1 MAPPAIKAMV
11 DAAAHFVDLHELHAR
26 VGERLASLTRNEAA
40 YVTSGAAAG
49 ITLTVAAC
57 VAEPGQ
63 AFPVDSEVVMF
74 ASQRNGYDYAAR
86 LTGARIIEIGPS
98 VDELRAALVRRPA
111 CVLWFAG
118 AHYANGA
125 LPIEEVI
132 RVASEVEGETTG
144 KVGGRGAGEVAGGAG
159 GDGAGAA
166 GKAGVEAVGG
176 GAGGDPGGAA
186 GSAGVGRVGRGGG
199 GVLGAGRVGGEVG
212 SAGVEAVGR
221 GGGGVVVGGVGGV
234 GRVPV
239 IVDAAAQIP
248 PVGSLWRFTTEVGAD
263 AVIFSGGKGLRGPQ
277 SSGLV
282 LGRQW
287 IVDRCRAHASPYQ
300 EIGRGMKVGK
310 EELLGLLAAVEWTL
324 EQDEENLLARYERIV
339 DNWIA
344 GLQDLQGV
352 EVRRG
357 YPSEA
362 GQPHSR
368 AVVRLSTTSGWTRDG
383 LIAALW
389 AGDWRSDDAPGSD
402 DPAGSNDLAGA
413 DDPAGAGGQVESGE
427 GAGARIAVGVI
438 GVEADEIALNP
449 QTLEAGEELVV
460 LDALVRLLSSGNGEQ
475 AGRDA

>member
-1 MAPPAIKAMV
+1 MSDPVVDASLNALGVRPVINASATLTALGGSLIAPPALKAMT
-11 DAAAHFVDLHELHAR
+11 DAAAHFADLHELRTR

-40 YVTSGAAAG
+40 YVTSGAAAA

-57 VAEPGQ
+57 VADAGQ

-98 VDELRAALVRRPA
+98 ASELRAALARRPA

-118 AHYANGA
+118 AHYAAGA
-125 LPIEEVI
+125 LPIEQVVHI
-132 RVASEVEGETTG
+132 TKGATANHPGSAADGMVERAVDGSARE
-144 KVGGRGAGEVAGGAG
+144 KVGDARTGG
-159 GDGAGAA
+159 
-166 GKAGVEAVGG
+166 
-176 GAGGDPGGAA
+176 
-186 GSAGVGRVGRGGG
+186 
-199 GVLGAGRVGGEVG
+199 
-212 SAGVEAVGR
+212 
-221 GGGGVVVGGVGGV
+221 
-234 GRVPV
+234 VPV

-248 PVGSLWRFTTEVGAD
+248 PVSSLWRFTMDAGAD

-324 EQDEENLLARYERIV
+324 DQDEAALLAGYEQTVVR
-339 DNWIA
+339 WIEGMQ
-344 GLQDLQGV
+344 GLPGV
-352 EVRRG
+352 IAKRG

-368 AVVRLSTTSGWTRDG
+368 AVVRLSTDSGWSRDE
-383 LIAALW
+383 LVAALW
-389 AGDWRSDDAPGSD
+389 AGDP
-402 DPAGSNDLAGA
+402 
-413 DDPAGAGGQVESGE
+413 
-427 GAGARIAVGVI
+427 RIAVGVI
-438 GVEADEIALNP
+438 GVGDDEIALNP
-449 QTLEAGEELVV
+449 QTLEPGEDAIV
-460 LDALVRLLSSGNGEQ
+460 LDNLLRLLTHP
-475 AGRDA
+475 R

>member
-1 MAPPAIKAMV
+1 MTNPLGVRPVINASATLTALGGSLMAPPAIKAMV
-11 DAAAHFVDLHELHAR
+11 DAAAHFVDLHELHTR
-26 VGERLASLTRNEAA
+26 VGERLAALTRNEAA

-86 LTGARIIEIGPS
+86 LTGARIIELGPS
-98 VDELRAALVRRPA
+98 VEELRAALVRRPA

-118 AHYANGA
+118 AHYAAGA
-125 LPIEEVI
+125 LPVEDVI
-132 RVASEVEGETTG
+132 PVAKQFG
-144 KVGGRGAGEVAGGAG
+144 
-159 GDGAGAA
+159 
-166 GKAGVEAVGG
+166 
-176 GAGGDPGGAA
+176 
-186 GSAGVGRVGRGGG
+186 
-199 GVLGAGRVGGEVG
+199 
-212 SAGVEAVGR
+212 
-221 GGGGVVVGGVGGV
+221 
-234 GRVPV
+234 VPV

-248 PVGSLWRFTTEVGAD
+248 PASSLWRFTSEAGAD

-282 LGRQW
+282 LGRRW
-287 IVDRCRAHASPYQ
+287 IVDKCRAHASPYQ

-324 EQDEENLLARYERIV
+324 EQDEEAVLAAYEQIV
-339 DNWIA
+339 DRWVV
-344 GLQDLQGV
+344 GLQNLPGV
-352 EVRRG
+352 TAERG

-362 GQPHSR
+362 GQPHGR
-368 AVVRLSTTSGWTRDG
+368 AVVRLSTTCGWTRDE

-389 AGDWRSDDAPGSD
+389 DGDP
-402 DPAGSNDLAGA
+402 
-413 DDPAGAGGQVESGE
+413 
-427 GAGARIAVGVI
+427 RIAVGVI
-438 GVEADEIALNP
+438 GAGDDEIALNP
-449 QTLEAGEELVV
+449 QTLEAGEDVVV